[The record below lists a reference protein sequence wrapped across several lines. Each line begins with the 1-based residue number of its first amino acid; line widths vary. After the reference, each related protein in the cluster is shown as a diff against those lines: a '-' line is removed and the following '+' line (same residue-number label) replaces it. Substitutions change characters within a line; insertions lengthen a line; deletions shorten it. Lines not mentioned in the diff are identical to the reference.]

1 MQKILG
7 YMRRAITEYNLLA
20 DGDKIAVGVSGGKD
34 SLVLLRGLFLL
45 KRFIGFDYDLI
56 AITADMR
63 FGGVPGNFTPVTE
76 FCAEMDIPYN
86 IIPTDIA
93 EIVFNIRKEKN
104 PCSLCAKMRRGIL
117 HEAAKSA
124 GCNKIALGHSY
135 NDAVETF
142 VMNLFIEGRLGCF
155 SPKSY
160 LSRRDLTL
168 IRPLVFA
175 PEKEIKR
182 AAYKNNLPIVKSPC
196 PEDKHTKREDIK
208 TFIAEQERNDKGFTE
223 RIFGAMKKADIDRG
237 GGCAGG
243 GALGDPSVPP
253 PDPHPER
260 L

>member
-7 YMRRAITEYNLLA
+7 YMRRAITEYDLLS

-45 KRFIGFDYDLI
+45 KRFIGFEYELI
-56 AITADMR
+56 ALTADMR
-63 FGGVPGNFTPVTE
+63 FGGQPGNFEAVAE
-76 FCAEMDIPYN
+76 FCREMSIPYN

-93 EIVFNIRKEKN
+93 EIVFDIRKEKN

-124 GCNKIALGHSY
+124 GCNKIALGHSFD
-135 NDAVETF
+135 DAVETF
-142 VMNLFIEGRLGCF
+142 VMNLFMEGRLGCF

-182 AAYKNNLPIVKSPC
+182 AAYKNNLPIVKSSC
-196 PEDKHTKREDIK
+196 PEDGHTNREEIK
-208 TFIAEQERNDKGFTE
+208 KFLAERERFDKGFTE
-223 RIFGAMKKADIDRG
+223 RLFGAMRKADIDRW
-237 GGCAGG
+237 AGKTYDKT
-243 GALGDPSVPP
+243 ADEQVY
-253 PDPHPER
+253 
-260 L
+260 